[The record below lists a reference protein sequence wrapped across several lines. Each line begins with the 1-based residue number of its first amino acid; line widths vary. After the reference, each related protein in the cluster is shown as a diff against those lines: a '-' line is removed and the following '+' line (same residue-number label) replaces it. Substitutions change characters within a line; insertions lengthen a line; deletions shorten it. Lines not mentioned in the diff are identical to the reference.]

1 MHTMTTVN
9 HRNENYGLILGFLAI
24 SAFSVTLP
32 ATRLAVFHIDPVFV
46 GLGRSLFI
54 AFPALLLLYWIKAPL
69 PKGKQ
74 WLSLLLISAGV
85 VLGFPLLTSIA
96 MQTTGGAQG
105 GIVVSV
111 LPLFTAIAGAIMTG
125 QKPSPGFWVMAI
137 LGSTLVFIYLLLMG
151 QGQLSQG
158 SLILLGASVLCAI
171 GYAEG
176 AKLSRELGGIEVISW
191 ALIVSMPF
199 SIAPVIYNWPENIQL
214 IPWQAWGAFLYISI
228 ISQWFA
234 FMAWYHGLALGGV
247 VRVSQ
252 IQLLQPFLTLF
263 VAAMLL
269 GESITL
275 LMLLFSAAVVFTV
288 AVGKRMPVYN

>member
-1 MHTMTTVN
+1 MKTTN
-9 HRNENYGLILGFLAI
+9 QRNENFGLLLGFLAI

-32 ATRLAVFHIDPVFV
+32 ATRMAVLHLDPVFV
-46 GLGRSLFI
+46 GLGRSLLI
-54 AFPALLLLYWIKAPL
+54 AFPALALLYWLKTPL
-69 PKGKQ
+69 PKGRQ

-111 LPLFTAIAGAIMTG
+111 LPLITAIAGALMTG
-125 QKPSPGFWVMAI
+125 QRPSTGFWIMAI
-137 LGSTLVFIYLLLMG
+137 LGSALVFIYLLLMG
-151 QGQLSQG
+151 QGELSQG

-176 AKLSRELGGIEVISW
+176 AKLSRELGSIEVISW
-191 ALIVSMPF
+191 ALVVSMPF
-199 SIAPVIYNWPENIQL
+199 SIAPVIYTWPENTQA
-214 IPWQAWGAFLYISI
+214 IPWQAWSAFLYISI

-252 IQLLQPFLTLF
+252 VQLLQPFLTLF

-275 LMLLFSAAVVFTV
+275 LMFLFSAAVVFTV
-288 AVGKRMPVYN
+288 AVGKKMPVYN